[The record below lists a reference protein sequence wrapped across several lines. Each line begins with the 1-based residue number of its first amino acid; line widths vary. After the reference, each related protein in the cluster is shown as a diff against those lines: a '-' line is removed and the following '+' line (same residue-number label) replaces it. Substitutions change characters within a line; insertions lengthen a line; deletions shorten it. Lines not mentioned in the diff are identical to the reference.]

1 MKKRTLGKGGPSV
14 SVLGVGAMSFAGIYG
29 NATVE
34 ESHAILDAALD
45 AGVTHLDTA
54 NVYGMGRSEEIIGSY
69 LARRG
74 GETPFVLAT
83 KAGISRDPET
93 GRNFDN
99 SPAHIEAELDKSLV
113 RLGVERI
120 ELFYLHRLDPDVPVE
135 EVVGTYARLVEAGKI
150 GRIGLSEVAPTVL
163 ARASEIHPVAAVQ
176 SEYSLQTRSPELGL
190 VQACERLGVSLV
202 AFSPVGRGLLTD
214 VPPTPEGI
222 EASAFMKSNPRFSG
236 GNLERN
242 LVASQPLRDLAGEAG
257 CSTAALAIAWVLA
270 QSPSTLV
277 IPGTRNCD
285 HFAELAEGANL
296 ELEADLK
303 AEIERRLPVG
313 WCHGDRYSTR
323 QWIGPEK
330 YC

>member
-1 MKKRTLGKGGPSV
+1 MKERTLGQGGPSV

-29 NATVE
+29 NATEE
-34 ESHAILDAALD
+34 ESHAVLDAALD
-45 AGVTHLDTA
+45 AGVTHVDTA
-54 NVYGMGRSEEIIGSY
+54 NVYGMGRSEEIIGGY
-69 LARRG
+69 LARRK

-99 SPAHIEAELDKSLV
+99 SATHIEAELDKSLA

-135 EVVGTYARLVEAGKI
+135 DVVGIYARLVEAGKI
-150 GRIGLSEVAPTVL
+150 GRIGLSEVAPTTL
-163 ARASEIHPVAAVQ
+163 ARASEIHAIAAVQ

-214 VPPTPEGI
+214 APPTPERI

-242 LVASQPLRDLAGEAG
+242 LAASEPLRDLAGEAG
-257 CSTAALAIAWVLA
+257 CSTAALAIAWILA
-270 QSPSTLV
+270 RSPSTLV

-285 HFAELAEGANL
+285 HFAELVDGANL
-296 ELEADLK
+296 ELGADLK

-323 QWIGPEK
+323 QWTGPEK

>member
-1 MKKRTLGKGGPSV
+1 MKLRTLGKDGPSV

-34 ESHAILDAALD
+34 ASHAILDAALD
-45 AGVTHLDTA
+45 AGVTHVDTA

-69 LARRG
+69 LARRK

-93 GRNFDN
+93 GRNFEN
-99 SPAHIEAELDKSLV
+99 SPTHIEAELDKSLA

-150 GRIGLSEVAPTVL
+150 GQIGLSEVAPTVL
-163 ARASEIHPVAAVQ
+163 ARASEIHTVAAVQ

-190 VQACERLGVSLV
+190 VQACERLGISLV

-214 VPPTPEGI
+214 APPTPEGI
-222 EASAFMKSNPRFSG
+222 EASAFMKTNPRFSG

-242 LVASQPLRDLAGEAG
+242 LIASQPLRDLAGEAG

-270 QSPSTLV
+270 KSPSTLV

-285 HFAELAEGANL
+285 HFAELVEGANL
-296 ELEADLK
+296 ELGADLK
-303 AEIERRLPVG
+303 AEIERRLPIG

-323 QWIGPEK
+323 QWIGPQK

>member
-1 MKKRTLGKGGPSV
+1 MKKRILGKGGPPV
-14 SVLGVGAMSFAGIYG
+14 SVLGVGGMSFAGIYG

-45 AGVTHLDTA
+45 AGVTHIDTA

-69 LARRG
+69 LARRK

-99 SPAHIEAELDKSLV
+99 SPAHIGAELDRSLA

-120 ELFYLHRLDPDVPVE
+120 DLFYLHRLDPDVPVE
-135 EVVGTYARLVEAGKI
+135 EVVGTYMRLVQAGKI
-150 GRIGLSEVAPTVL
+150 GHIGLSEVAPTTI
-163 ARASEIHPVAAVQ
+163 ARATGIHPIAAVQ

-190 VQACERLGVSLV
+190 VQACERLGISLV

-214 VPPTPEGI
+214 APPVPEAIG
-222 EASAFMKSNPRFSG
+222 ASAFMKSNPRFRS

-242 LVASQPLRDLAGEAG
+242 LIASQPLRDLAAEAG

-277 IPGTRNCD
+277 IPGTRNRG
-285 HFAELAEGANL
+285 HFAELVEGAKL
-296 ELEADLK
+296 ELGADLK

-323 QWIGPEK
+323 QWLGPQK